1 MSQRI
6 DIDQI
11 ADLIAD
17 LEITPIEEQLEVLIT
32 TAHASGGRCD
42 LPSAKRG
49 IYDPILVS
57 IQVFG
62 VYAMADTLEELPR
75 NWARTAANI
84 LDAAQNSAEA
94 A

>member
-6 DIDQI
+6 DIAQI

-42 LPSAKRG
+42 LPSAKQG
-49 IYDPILVS
+49 VYAPLLVS

-62 VYAMADTLEELPR
+62 VYAMSDTLEDLPR
-75 NWARTAANI
+75 NWTKTATNI
-84 LDAAQNSAEA
+84 LDATQNPAEA